1 MYNIIAHSMVAIS
14 RVQMIHSGNI
24 IFPEHIHSEMLK
36 KQQINEI
43 VFTVLKC
50 TSYNTPFYHA

>member
-1 MYNIIAHSMVAIS
+1 MVAIS

-24 IFPEHIHSEMLK
+24 IFPEHIHSEMLE

-50 TSYNTPFYHA
+50 ASYNTPFYHA